1 MSLANTTQSLTA
13 NKLTFI
19 RDTRL
24 ILDCK
29 SLTVQKGELVLLT
42 GPNGSGKTTL
52 LKILAGLITA
62 DTGEFIL
69 GEKSFTSFEA
79 PKYLIGTCIYL
90 HQTPYMFRGTVLQN
104 LSYGLRRKGLRNND
118 IRSLVDQAIRKN
130 KLTHLTDRMA
140 STLSAGEQHQVALV
154 RAQILKPPVLLLDEI
169 TAHMDQE
176 ARGRT
181 FEIIKALQEEEIS
194 IVFATHDDETIKTL
208 PGTFL
213 HIDSGCLAL

>member
-1 MSLANTTQSLTA
+1 
-13 NKLTFI
+13 
-19 RDTRL
+19 
-24 ILDCK
+24 
-29 SLTVQKGELVLLT
+29 
-42 GPNGSGKTTL
+42 
-52 LKILAGLITA
+52 
-62 DTGEFIL
+62 
-69 GEKSFTSFEA
+69 
-79 PKYLIGTCIYL
+79 
-90 HQTPYMFRGTVLQN
+90 
-104 LSYGLRRKGLRNND
+104 
-118 IRSLVDQAIRKN
+118 LVDQAIRKN
-130 KLTHLTDRMA
+130 KLTHLTERMA

>member
-1 MSLANTTQSLTA
+1 MSLGNTTFSLTA
-13 NKLTFI
+13 KKLTFI
-19 RDTRL
+19 RDTRV
-24 ILDCK
+24 ILDCE
-29 SLTVQKGELVLLT
+29 SLKIKKGELVLLT

-62 DTGEFIL
+62 DTGKFML
-69 GEKSFTSFEA
+69 GEKSFTNFET

-90 HQTPYMFRGTVLQN
+90 HQTPYMFRGTVLAN
-104 LSYGLRRKGLRNND
+104 LSYGLKRKRLGNNS
-118 IRSLVDQAIRKN
+118 IRLLVDQAIRKN
-130 KLTHLTDRMA
+130 KLSHLTERKA

-169 TAHMDQE
+169 TAHMDQK

>member
-1 MSLANTTQSLTA
+1 MSLANRARSLTA

-29 SLTVQKGELVLLT
+29 SMKIQKGELVLLT

-62 DTGEFIL
+62 DTGEFML
-69 GEKSFTSFEA
+69 GEKSFTSFKA
-79 PKYLIGTCIYL
+79 PKYLIGKCIYL

-104 LSYGLRRKGLRNND
+104 LSYGLRRKGLKNNEVRPL
-118 IRSLVDQAIRKN
+118 INQAIRKN
-130 KLTHLTDRMA
+130 KLSHLTERMA

-169 TAHMDQE
+169 PAHMDQE

-181 FEIIKALQEEEIS
+181 FEIIKTLQEEEIS
-194 IVFATHDDETIKTL
+194 IIFATHDDETIKTL

-213 HIDSGCLAL
+213 HIDNGCLAL

>member
-1 MSLANTTQSLTA
+1 
-13 NKLTFI
+13 
-19 RDTRL
+19 
-24 ILDCK
+24 
-29 SLTVQKGELVLLT
+29 
-42 GPNGSGKTTL
+42 
-52 LKILAGLITA
+52 
-62 DTGEFIL
+62 
-69 GEKSFTSFEA
+69 
-79 PKYLIGTCIYL
+79 
-90 HQTPYMFRGTVLQN
+90 MFCGTVLQN

-130 KLTHLTDRMA
+130 KLTHLTERMA

-213 HIDSGCLAL
+213 HMDSGCLAL